1 MDGRTNLN
9 ELYIFDLNNNTLDE
23 DNIENFDGTMND
35 TEGWGENGTTTKL
48 INITTTTNELVTTR
62 IDVDR

>member
-1 MDGRTNLN
+1 
-9 ELYIFDLNNNTLDE
+9 
-23 DNIENFDGTMND
+23 MND

>member
-35 TEGWGENGTTTKL
+35 TEG
-48 INITTTTNELVTTR
+48 
-62 IDVDR
+62 